1 MKVVC
6 VSSSEEVKGHDM
18 KSHIVTEL
26 IYTKINSNFLL
37 IQGFKVYDSKHSKM
51 SDTNQIVNPSQAQL
65 RRQKREEA
73 RLAQAQRATQA
84 VATRQTLTVYEG
96 DPGTYRDPDPLNTK
110 GWTLVTRKY
119 RRPAVSS

>member
-1 MKVVC
+1 
-6 VSSSEEVKGHDM
+6 
-18 KSHIVTEL
+18 
-26 IYTKINSNFLL
+26 
-37 IQGFKVYDSKHSKM
+37 M
-51 SDTNQIVNPSQAQL
+51 SDTNQIINPSPSQAQL

-96 DPGTYRDPDPLNTK
+96 DPGTYREPDPLNTK
-110 GWTLVTRKY
+110 GWTVVTRKY

>member
-1 MKVVC
+1 MTAVFEVA
-6 VSSSEEVKGHDM
+6 SEEVKGHDM

-26 IYTKINSNFLL
+26 ILVEINSKFFNV
-37 IQGFKVYDSKHSKM
+37 QGFKVYHYRKSKM
-51 SDTNQIVNPSQAQL
+51 SDTNQIINPSQAQL

-73 RLAQAQRATQA
+73 RLAQAQRVTQA

-96 DPGTYRDPDPLNTK
+96 DSGTYRDPDPMNTK

>member
-1 MKVVC
+1 
-6 VSSSEEVKGHDM
+6 M
-18 KSHIVTEL
+18 KSHVVTEL
-26 IYTKINSNFLL
+26 TLVENNSNFFN
-37 IQGFKVYDSKHSKM
+37 IQGFKVYHYRKSKM
-51 SDTNQIVNPSQAQL
+51 SDTNQIINPSPSQAQL

-73 RLAQAQRATQA
+73 RLAQAQRVTQT

-96 DPGTYRDPDPLNTK
+96 DPGTYRDPDPMNTK

>member
-1 MKVVC
+1 M
-6 VSSSEEVKGHDM
+6 
-18 KSHIVTEL
+18 
-26 IYTKINSNFLL
+26 
-37 IQGFKVYDSKHSKM
+37 QGFKVYDSKHSKM

-96 DPGTYRDPDPLNTK
+96 DPGTYRDPDSLNTK